1 MIKNVVFDMGNVI
14 LRWDPQYIAEKL
26 SNNEKEKKLLL
37 MNYLLLNN
45 GLYLMKVKLVLKKRL
60 LVLAQSIVNY

>member
-26 SNNEKEKKLLL
+26 SNNEKEKEIIINGSYEYSIILFFFSLL
-37 MNYLLLNN
+37 
-45 GLYLMKVKLVLKKRL
+45 
-60 LVLAQSIVNY
+60 Q